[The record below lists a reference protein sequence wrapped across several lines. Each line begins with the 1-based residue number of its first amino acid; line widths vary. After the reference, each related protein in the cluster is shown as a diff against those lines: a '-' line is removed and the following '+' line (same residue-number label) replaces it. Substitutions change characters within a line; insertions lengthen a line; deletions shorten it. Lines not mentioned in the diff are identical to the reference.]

1 MKSRA
6 VRIVAAFAI
15 VIGAVGT
22 IQAATAADGPAIE
35 DSSSY
40 FPDEVGNRWTYRGE
54 VTEGPLQTIDRKLFV
69 NDSSVLRAETKDRV
83 SMKVFHDTNGGN
95 HGPSTSYYRRDAA
108 GVVYYG
114 SDPGSPLEKQ
124 LAPYQIVQ
132 FPLRVGS
139 SFQQFN
145 RAGLDFGSDMDQDG
159 VNETVDVEGRVTVLS
174 QEPVTVPAGNYE
186 RAVKVEANM
195 ILRITLSGSKRIAVG
210 TDVMTAWF
218 AKGTGLV
225 KYFER
230 QELPPFRT
238 DRGLVTEISEELV
251 EAHLKGQPHSFH
263 APSGGG
269 EQGDGVGTPAGAP
282 ARNELER
289 REAAPHRVFGHDMSG
304 QKL

>member
-1 MKSRA
+1 MKLSVVRTVVA
-6 VRIVAAFAI
+6 VAF
-15 VIGAVGT
+15 VMGVGIPVCT
-22 IQAATAADGPAIE
+22 AMAADGPPI
-35 DSSSY
+35 DNSSSY
-40 FPDEVGNRWTYRGE
+40 FPDEVGNRWSYRGE

-69 NDSSVLRAETKDRV
+69 NDSSVLRADTKDRV
-83 SMKVFHDTNGGN
+83 SVKVFHDTNGGN

-174 QEPVTVPAGNYE
+174 QETVTVPAGTYPQ
-186 RAVKVEANM
+186 AVKVEANM
-195 ILRITLSGSKRIAVG
+195 LLRITLSDSKRVAVG

-238 DRGLVTEISEELV
+238 DRGIVTEISEELV
-251 EAHLKGQPHSFH
+251 EAHIKGQPHASH
-263 APSGGG
+263 TPQGGG
-269 EQGDGVGTPAGAP
+269 ELHDAPVGTPV
-282 ARNELER
+282 RNDLER
-289 REAAPHRVFGHDMSG
+289 SETAPHGILAHDVG
-304 QKL
+304 GDEL